1 MGKFQTLKSIE
12 SKQLKIGN
20 DPAYEYKTVFLN
32 NQFMKMYWILT
43 ESILKCV
50 NITVLM
56 FFSLYFILYGSGV
69 NW

>member
-32 NQFMKMYWILT
+32 NQFMKMY
-43 ESILKCV
+43 
-50 NITVLM
+50 
-56 FFSLYFILYGSGV
+56 
-69 NW
+69 